1 MRRAKTSLTGQTE
14 RFKQSASQT
23 ISLNR
28 ICSAEQMIMLTL
40 HCCAGA
46 CSSAADGRS
55 IEDGSCPNRLDAAE
69 TDCPSHAG
77 ERCAHPWRLG
87 ITELQSHCPERT
99 RPKRPVSVVERRRI
113 EKRPRKAAVACGSV
127 RRRAEP
133 RPRARPERTQVSH
146 RPTWCPRCPW
156 SQSSGGGIPLPGT
169 R

>member
-1 MRRAKTSLTGQTE
+1 
-14 RFKQSASQT
+14 
-23 ISLNR
+23 
-28 ICSAEQMIMLTL
+28 MLTL

-99 RPKRPVSVVERRRI
+99 RPECLVLVVERRI

-127 RRRAEP
+127 RCRAEP
-133 RPRARPERTQVSH
+133 RPRARLERTQVSH
-146 RPTWCPRCPW
+146 RLLGAPGVSVSEQRGRHTVAWNAAVASLLPAQ
-156 SQSSGGGIPLPGT
+156 QSVEPSKDGLT
-169 R
+169 FS